1 MVTVIIPTFNRS
13 VSLKRAIESVRGQE
27 LADWELIVVDDGS
40 TDDSGGVVAGFCDP
54 RVRYVFTGHAG
65 VSAARNR
72 GIRLA
77 RYPWIC
83 FLDSD
88 DYWMP
93 LKLERQVRALEE
105 DKRYSVIYT
114 NEIWIRRGIRVNQKK
129 IHQKYSGWIYERCL
143 PLCIISPSSVLLHR
157 DVLDAEGVFDDN
169 LPVCEDYELWLRIA
183 ARHPIRFLDEPLIVK
198 TGGHADQLSHKYWGM
213 DRFRVQALIKTYG
226 SGRLTQQQ
234 KLWTAAEIV
243 RKAGI
248 LAAGF
253 ANRGKAEE
261 AREYRELGREWEERA
276 RGASFLRPS
285 VSAGLSASPA
295 PDSGESGHN

>member
-13 VSLKRAIESVRGQE
+13 ASLKRAIESVRRQE
-27 LADWELIVVDDGS
+27 FADWELIVVDDGS
-40 TDDSGGVVAGFCDP
+40 EDDTGTMVAGFCDP
-54 RVRYVFTGHAG
+54 RIRYVLTKHAG
-65 VSAARNR
+65 VSAARNC
-72 GIRLA
+72 GIALA
-77 RYPWIC
+77 RHPWIC

-93 LKLERQVRALEE
+93 LKLKRQACELEQ

-157 DVLDAEGVFDDN
+157 DVLDTEGLFDEN

-183 ARHPIRFLDEPLIVK
+183 ARHPVRFLDEPLIVK
-198 TGGHADQLSHKYWGM
+198 TGGHADQLSHQFWGM

-226 SGRLTQQQ
+226 SGRLTQHEKQ
-234 KLWTAAEIV
+234 WTAAEIV
-243 RKAGI
+243 RKAQI
-248 LAAGF
+248 LATGF
-253 ANRGKAEE
+253 ENRGKMEAAEE
-261 AREYRELGREWEERA
+261 YRALARQWEERA
-276 RGASFLRPS
+276 QGASFL
-285 VSAGLSASPA
+285 SP
-295 PDSGESGHN
+295 